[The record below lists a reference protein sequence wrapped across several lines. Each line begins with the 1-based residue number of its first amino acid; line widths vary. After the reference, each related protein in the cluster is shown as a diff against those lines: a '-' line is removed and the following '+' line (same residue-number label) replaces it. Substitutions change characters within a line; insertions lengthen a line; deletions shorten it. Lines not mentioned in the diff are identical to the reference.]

1 MYEEVM
7 KPGDILYHGTKKK
20 ISFCELGGTC
30 DTEPYGFTTDK
41 FEYAKLYAGKTGKV
55 LSWTPKREIR
65 ILILSRESLE
75 NVIDWIK
82 DKYGENDIDIKV
94 AKRIFSKHF
103 ASRSVK
109 IMNTEKHFK
118 KALKENPDM
127 YTRIK
132 KLKPYEFF
140 SVGERFDFDK
150 AKKLLNVPI
159 DEHNN
164 VFLPGGLRAIEFN
177 CDFVNT
183 KKTIPKEVRERMK
196 KERISCGPISLT
208 KKGYFRYSL
217 MQFDVGLYHYLFN
230 YLKYMKYDGVK
241 LITNGFVDDV
251 NLKKN
256 VYENVEFVINS
267 KLLKKVENKKQPN
280 SPVKKPKTKPNSPA
294 KKPDSPNLTLLQ
306 LKRKIDEICGKPK
319 RGKPTLPCSSAIT
332 ALKQTCK
339 EYTNHVYEKR
349 NCRMKKKAGRKPRI
363 F

>member
-1 MYEEVM
+1 MYEQVI

-30 DTEPYGFTTDK
+30 ETEPYGFTTDK

-65 ILILSRESLE
+65 ILILSRESLK

-82 DKYGENDIDIKV
+82 DTYGENHIDIKV

-109 IMNTEKHFK
+109 IINTEKHFK
-118 KALKENPDM
+118 KALKENPEM

-132 KLKPYEFF
+132 RLKPYEFF

-150 AKKLLNVPI
+150 AKELSKVPI

-183 KKTIPKEVRERMK
+183 KKTIPKQVQERMK
-196 KERISCGPISLT
+196 KEKVSCGPISLT

-217 MQFDVGLYHYLFN
+217 MQFDVGLYYYLFN

-256 VYENVEFVINS
+256 IYENVEFVINS
-267 KLLKKVENKKQPN
+267 KLLKKVENKKH
-280 SPVKKPKTKPNSPA
+280 KPNSPL
-294 KKPDSPNLTLLQ
+294 KKPKSPLVKPKPVKELNLSLLK
-306 LKRKIDEICGKPK
+306 LKREIDEMCGKPK
-319 RGKPTLPCSSAIT
+319 RGKPTLPCSSAIN
-332 ALKQTCK
+332 ALKQKCK
-339 EYTNHVYEKR
+339 EYPNHVYEKR
-349 NCRMKKKAGRKPRI
+349 SCRMKKKAGRKPRI
-363 F
+363 V